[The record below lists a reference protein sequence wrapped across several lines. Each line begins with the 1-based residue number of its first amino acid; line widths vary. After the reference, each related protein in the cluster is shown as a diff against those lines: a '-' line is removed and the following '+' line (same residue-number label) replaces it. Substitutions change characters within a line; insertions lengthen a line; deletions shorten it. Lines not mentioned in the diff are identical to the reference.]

1 MNELKADGF
10 ISARSAK
17 GRGEKTMGKIINAL
31 KAFVSGEE
39 YQKGGNGC
47 IQVDTPEL
55 QTRFNFNGEEDLDC
69 SIKRVNGQI
78 EIKFRRRE
86 EVR

>member
-1 MNELKADGF
+1 MIHKFFIWLKTFGC
-10 ISARSAK
+10 
-17 GRGEKTMGKIINAL
+17 GENNGD
-31 KAFVSGEE
+31 
-39 YQKGGNGC
+39 GNGC

-55 QTRFNFNGEEDLDC
+55 QTRFNFNGDEDLDC
-69 SIKRVNGQI
+69 SIKRINGQI